1 MIKPYTTILLDMYGV
16 ILEESKGNFLPFV
29 YNSFPESE
37 YDRITHI
44 IRNRKMFTKA
54 QLGEIT
60 SEEFLTL
67 IGFADP
73 NSAMKDYIEH
83 HLTLDKG
90 FIPFAEKVKGK
101 YDLVLLSND
110 VPEWSEYIT
119 EYFGLN
125 KYFSHEII
133 SGNIGARKPDFKI
146 FDDCLEII
154 GARPAECIFV
164 DNSAKNLVAAEEVG
178 ISPVLFDR
186 DGDHYYGATVLNFEE
201 LYDFIG

>member
-1 MIKPYTTILLDMYGV
+1 MIKQYTTILLDMYGV
-16 ILEESKGNFLPFV
+16 ILEESKGNFLPYV

-60 SEEFLTL
+60 SEEFLTH

-125 KYFSHEII
+125 KYFSHKII

-154 GARPAECIFV
+154 GSRPAECIFV